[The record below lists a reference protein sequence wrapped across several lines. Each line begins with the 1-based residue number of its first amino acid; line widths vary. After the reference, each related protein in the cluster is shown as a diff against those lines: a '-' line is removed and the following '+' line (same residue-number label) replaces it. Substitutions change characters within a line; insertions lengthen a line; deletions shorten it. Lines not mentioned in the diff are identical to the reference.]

1 MQEEN
6 QKLKECPSTNMQKSI
21 GQPSDNEETEFEEV
35 EEELS
40 NEIIQNP
47 DAFTRVLDRPEIQ
60 EIVVAHHA
68 FQGPLPPP
76 YLLRG
81 YQDILPDAPERIFQ
95 LTEKEFAHRQKMEE
109 KALDGAINRDKR
121 GQFYG
126 LSATLFTVTCAT
138 ILGLTGHE
146 ILAGTVIGTVVA
158 VAGIF
163 VLRKKPSTKS
173 KSKNDNN
180 HDEE

>member
-68 FQGPLPPP
+68 FQDHFHHLIFFVG
-76 YLLRG
+76 
-81 YQDILPDAPERIFQ
+81 IRIFY
-95 LTEKEFAHRQKMEE
+95 LMPLNGF
-109 KALDGAINRDKR
+109 
-121 GQFYG
+121 
-126 LSATLFTVTCAT
+126 S
-138 ILGLTGHE
+138 
-146 ILAGTVIGTVVA
+146 
-158 VAGIF
+158 
-163 VLRKKPSTKS
+163 S
-173 KSKNDNN
+173 
-180 HDEE
+180 